1 MDLPFLG
8 CCYEITPSGFPA
20 ALIQTPVATDTTESA
35 ISTVESPKLRL
46 CRASVSGN
54 HQFPKPAV
62 STHTPREICPS
73 KFHNNSPIPH
83 TRTFCFTFFASSFL
97 RGSSNSSS
105 QHFLIRR
112 GTSLLI
118 HFQFAAATLQQLGQ
132 KKVRKKT
139 EGKNKCARAYSSA
152 ELLVRSHFSN
162 HCFVQLRCSAR
173 SGSRC
178 CCCLLTAGVAT
189 SDDGQ

>member
-1 MDLPFLG
+1 MG
-8 CCYEITPSGFPA
+8 CCYEITPSAFPA
-20 ALIQTPVATDTTESA
+20 ALIQTPAATDTSESA

-83 TRTFCFTFFASSFL
+83 THVRFASLFFSASSFL

-132 KKVRKKT
+132 KKVRKKP
-139 EGKNKCARAYSSA
+139 KAKIS
-152 ELLVRSHFSN
+152 VREPI
-162 HCFVQLRCSAR
+162 LRLSFLFA
-173 SGSRC
+173 
-178 CCCLLTAGVAT
+178 AT
-189 SDDGQ
+189 SATTASFNSDVQRALVVDAVVVC